1 MSSRATSPPPRTE
14 DVSVTSA
21 RVDDVEAIAQMFADD
36 MGELGE
42 NPTREALHRL
52 TERLVGGEFPQ
63 QVLRVARD
71 ADGTPIGV
79 VLANLFVSI
88 KFPGSALW
96 LEEIYVV
103 PAWRRGG
110 IGRLLV
116 DDLLAWAY
124 DNDIRG
130 VELESYRMNT
140 GASILYRTLGFRR
153 LARER
158 YSFAMADYAQEEE

>member
-1 MSSRATSPPPRTE
+1 MSSHDTSLPLRA
-14 DVSVTSA
+14 DGVSVTSA
-21 RVDDVEAIAQMFADD
+21 REEDVAAIAQMFSDD
-36 MGELGE
+36 MRELGE
-42 NPTREALHRL
+42 DPTHDDLQRL
-52 TERLVGGEFPQ
+52 TERLIAGAFPQ